1 MTNPS
6 PSFPPLP
13 GECSPASAGKLTPP
27 AKPRTLP
34 PSIPKFPKSTV
45 RTMGRI
51 ERSRELA
58 RRRTRRVK
66 LKKLRE
72 KLAAAK
78 TDADKQA
85 IVAKARKI
93 SPLAELV

>member
-1 MTNPS
+1 
-6 PSFPPLP
+6 
-13 GECSPASAGKLTPP
+13 
-27 AKPRTLP
+27 
-34 PSIPKFPKSTV
+34 
-45 RTMGRI
+45 MGRI

-78 TDADKQA
+78 TDADKEA